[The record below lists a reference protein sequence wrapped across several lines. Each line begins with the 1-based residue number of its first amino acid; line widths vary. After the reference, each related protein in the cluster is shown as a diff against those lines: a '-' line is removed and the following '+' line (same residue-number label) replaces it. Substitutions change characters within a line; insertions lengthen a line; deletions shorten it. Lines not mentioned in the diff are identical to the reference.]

1 MQAGDLADGPLAD
14 ILRSL
19 AADGATGGLHVRRR
33 DGQADAGS
41 ARSPSDAI
49 LYLRDGRLY
58 AATAPGPRPLLGVR
72 LVAAGAVTREALEEA
87 LESQKGE
94 LAGWRLGELLVHLGY
109 VDAEIVAEFVVEQIL
124 DTIAEVSAWGAG
136 GWRFRSGERTREPD
150 GLAVDI
156 DDVLSQVH
164 VRRLSWQD
172 LEVSAGGAGAVPL
185 RVSYDDQLA
194 TEQIPLAQTLL
205 TDIDGHRTLAELATR
220 CGLTTYEAG
229 YVLSHLVDSGL
240 VVLSDPV
247 TGDEPSPTVLDE
259 AFALPEASDPA
270 VDLATQLAVLARQA
284 EEARWATEARQHSEL
299 AARRREVSAPRLSP
313 VELSPLELSPVQ
325 PEPRPISLAPR
336 EEPALELAPLAEPEF
351 GLAPLDEPELGE
363 SSVADVDEAPTDDEL
378 PGRWDEGGSSAEP
391 PHRRTGPSI
400 GDPSEFVP
408 TVPPADDQ
416 AAIRAAL
423 AEVAAGSFAAA
434 LDAEVAAASKPAFAS
449 LAPSV
454 TPPAATDY
462 APGADELGPVA
473 DTASLLRELSF
484 LGLDDAPAS
493 ATTAPRSLPA
503 RPAVAAK
510 PKRKSIFGR

>member
-1 MQAGDLADGPLAD
+1 MQAGELADGPLAD

-33 DGQADAGS
+33 DGQPDTGSAGS
-41 ARSPSDAI
+41 PADAI

-124 DTIAEVSAWGAG
+124 DTVAEVSAWNAG
-136 GWRFRSGERTREPD
+136 GWRFRGGERTREPD

-172 LEVSAGGAGAVPL
+172 LEASAGGAGAVPL

-194 TEQIPLAQTLL
+194 AEEIPLAQTLL
-205 TDIDGHRTLAELATR
+205 TDIDGRRTLAELASR

-240 VVLSDPV
+240 VVLADSGA
-247 TGDEPSPTVLDE
+247 TDEPSATVLDQV
-259 AFALPEASDPA
+259 FALPEANDPA

-284 EEARWATEARQHSEL
+284 EEARWAAEARQHSEL
-299 AARRREVSAPRLSP
+299 AARRREVS
-313 VELSPLELSPVQ
+313 
-325 PEPRPISLAPR
+325 EPQRSST
-336 EEPALELAPLAEPEF
+336 EPE
-351 GLAPLDEPELGE
+351 
-363 SSVADVDEAPTDDEL
+363 
-378 PGRWDEGGSSAEP
+378 RWHDGGSSAEP
-391 PHRRTGPSI
+391 LQWRTGPAI

-434 LDAEVAAASKPAFAS
+434 LDDEVAAASEPVFAF
-449 LAPSV
+449 LTPSA
-454 TPPAATDY
+454 TPPTATDY
-462 APGADELGPVA
+462 TPGADELGPVA

-484 LGLDDAPAS
+484 LGLDDAPSS
-493 ATTAPRSLPA
+493 APAALRSVPA
-503 RPAVAAK
+503 RPAVAPK